1 MSLFTLKSWKTILM
15 TVQKSNVLIFSGRI
29 VFYTLIERLFNW
41 FFFHIYPVLF
51 KSRYVILKSFLPTY
65 FYFPCPSFLLS
76 NITEKRWLKVLLI
89 EAMHKRKYY
98 VFCILTLYRYYCV
111 HISSRLLSHKL
122 LIFSLL
128 SFKQICLFWGQI
140 ICLVACYL
148 FTCLLN
154 KNNILEFELYTKIF
168 VNICITLSLYLKVK
182 CGCNEQCSSWIVQRE
197 NTKRGGEITDLYKI
211 LGHDHVSW
219 RSNHSLLTGHTR
231 WELFVV
237 IGKTGNP

>member
-1 MSLFTLKSWKTILM
+1 MSLFTLKSWKIILM

-76 NITEKRWLKVLLI
+76 NITEKRWPKVLLI

-98 VFCILTLYRYYCV
+98 VFCILPLYRYYCV
-111 HISSRLLSHKL
+111 HISSLLLSHKFL
-122 LIFSLL
+122 
-128 SFKQICLFWGQI
+128 ICLFWGQI
-140 ICLVACYL
+140 VCLVACYL

-154 KNNILEFELYTKIF
+154 NNKNIVKRS
-168 VNICITLSLYLKVK
+168 LSFLQKYL
-182 CGCNEQCSSWIVQRE
+182 WI
-197 NTKRGGEITDLYKI
+197 YA
-211 LGHDHVSW
+211 
-219 RSNHSLLTGHTR
+219 
-231 WELFVV
+231 
-237 IGKTGNP
+237 

>member
-1 MSLFTLKSWKTILM
+1 MYYNASCQNTCPSIKGFLIFFTSYFKILKYN
-15 TVQKSNVLIFSGRI
+15 SNDSTKIKRLLFSGR
-29 VFYTLIERLFNW
+29 YCLLYLNW
-41 FFFHIYPVLF
+41 KTFFRWFLFHIYPVLF

-111 HISSRLLSHKL
+111 HISSLLLSHKFL
-122 LIFSLL
+122 
-128 SFKQICLFWGQI
+128 ICLFWGQI

-154 KNNILEFELYTKIF
+154 NKKKY
-168 VNICITLSLYLKVK
+168 C
-182 CGCNEQCSSWIVQRE
+182 
-197 NTKRGGEITDLYKI
+197 
-211 LGHDHVSW
+211 
-219 RSNHSLLTGHTR
+219 
-231 WELFVV
+231 
-237 IGKTGNP
+237 KT